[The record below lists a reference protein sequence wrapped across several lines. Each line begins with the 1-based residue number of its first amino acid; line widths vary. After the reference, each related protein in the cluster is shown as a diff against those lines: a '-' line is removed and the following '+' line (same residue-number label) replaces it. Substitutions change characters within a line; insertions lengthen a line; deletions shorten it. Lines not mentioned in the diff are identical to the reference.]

1 MNRNQLEHILKAHH
15 RDAYL
20 WARQCCSFEDEMA
33 KDVLQQAYLKILEGQ
48 AKLKDSSKAKTWF
61 FSIIRYTAIDEMRK
75 AGKVVSLSDY
85 HDPVD
90 MQEEI
95 DTTDYEGI
103 IKHLPE
109 MQREVILMVFY
120 HQMTIA
126 QSAEILQIGLGTA
139 RTHYERG
146 KKKLKE
152 LITKVQIQQ
161 EYGK

>member
-1 MNRNQLEHILKAHH
+1 MNRNQLDHILKSHH

-20 WARQCCSFEDEMA
+20 WARQCCSFADEMA
-33 KDVLQQAYLKILEGQ
+33 KDVLQQSYLKILEGQ
-48 AKLKDSSKAKTWF
+48 AELKDASKAKTWL
-61 FSIIRYTAIDEMRK
+61 FSIIRYTAIDELRK
-75 AGKVVSLSDY
+75 AGKVVSLSESY
-85 HDPVD
+85 DPI
-90 MQEEI
+90 EI
-95 DTTDYEGI
+95 HEQIDATDYEAI
-103 IKHLPE
+103 IKCLPE

-139 RTHYERG
+139 RTHYDRG

-152 LITKVQIQQ
+152 LITKVQIQE

>member
-1 MNRNQLEHILKAHH
+1 MNRSQLDHILKAHH

-20 WARQCCSFEDEMA
+20 WARQCCSFEDELA
-33 KDVLQQAYLKILEGQ
+33 KDVLQQSYLKILEGQ
-48 AKLKDSSKAKTWF
+48 AKLKDASKAKTWL
-61 FSIIRYTAIDEMRK
+61 FSIIRYTAIDELRK
-75 AGKVVSLSDY
+75 TSRVIPLLDSY
-85 HDPVD
+85 DPAELT
-90 MQEEI
+90 EEI
-95 DTTDYEGI
+95 DETDYEAI
-103 IKHLPE
+103 IKLLPD

-139 RTHYERG
+139 RTHYDRG
-146 KKKLKE
+146 KKKLRE

>member
-1 MNRNQLEHILKAHH
+1 MNRSQLDHILKAHN

-20 WARQCCSFEDEMA
+20 WARQCCSFDDELA
-33 KDVLQQAYLKILEGQ
+33 KDVLQQTYLKILEGR
-48 AKLKDSSKAKTWF
+48 AKLKDALKAKTWL
-61 FSIIRYTAIDEMRK
+61 FSIIRYTAIDELRK
-75 AGKVVSLSDY
+75 AGKVVPLSDSY
-85 HDPVD
+85 DPVEI
-90 MQEEI
+90 QEEI

-139 RTHYERG
+139 RTHYDRG

-152 LITKVQIQQ
+152 LITKVQIQE

>member
-1 MNRNQLEHILKAHH
+1 
-15 RDAYL
+15 
-20 WARQCCSFEDEMA
+20 MA

-48 AKLKDSSKAKTWF
+48 AKLKDASKAKTWL
-61 FSIIRYTAIDEMRK
+61 FSIIRYTAIDEIRK
-75 AGKVVSLSDY
+75 VGKVISLPYSY
-85 HDPVD
+85 DPMEIHEEVD
-90 MQEEI
+90 A
-95 DTTDYEGI
+95 TDYEEI
-103 IKHLPE
+103 IKLLPE

-139 RTHYERG
+139 RTHYDRG

-152 LITKVQIQQ
+152 IITKVQIQE

>member
-1 MNRNQLEHILKAHH
+1 MNRSQLDHILKAHH

-33 KDVLQQAYLKILEGQ
+33 KDVLQQSYLKILEGQ
-48 AKLKDSSKAKTWF
+48 AKLKDASKAKTWL
-61 FSIIRYTAIDEMRK
+61 FSIIRYTAIDEIRK
-75 AGKVVSLSDY
+75 AGKVVSLSDSY
-85 HDPVD
+85 DP
-90 MQEEI
+90 MEIHEEI
-95 DTTDYEGI
+95 DSTDYEGI

-139 RTHYERG
+139 RTHYDRG

-152 LITKVQIQQ
+152 LITKVQIQ
-161 EYGK
+161 EEHGK

>member
-1 MNRNQLEHILKAHH
+1 MNRGQLDHILKAHH

-33 KDVLQQAYLKILEGQ
+33 KDVLQQSYLKILEGQ
-48 AKLKDSSKAKTWF
+48 AKLKDASKAKTWL
-61 FSIIRYTAIDEMRK
+61 FSIIRYTAIDELRK
-75 AGKVVSLSDY
+75 AGKVVSLTDSY
-85 HDPVD
+85 DPIEIIEEVD
-90 MQEEI
+90 A
-95 DTTDYEGI
+95 TDYEGI
-103 IKHLPE
+103 IKLLPE

-139 RTHYERG
+139 RTHYDRG

-152 LITKVQIQQ
+152 LITKVQIQE

>member
-1 MNRNQLEHILKAHH
+1 MNRSQLDHILKAHH

-33 KDVLQQAYLKILEGQ
+33 KDVLQQTYLKILEGQ
-48 AKLKDSSKAKTWF
+48 AKLKDASKAKTWL
-61 FSIIRYTAIDEMRK
+61 FSIIRYTAIDELRK
-75 AGKVVSLSDY
+75 AGKVVSLSDSY
-85 HDPVD
+85 DSVEFH
-90 MQEEI
+90 QEV
-95 DTTDYEGI
+95 DTTDYEEI

-139 RTHYERG
+139 RTHYDRG

-152 LITKVQIQQ
+152 LITKVQIQE

>member
-1 MNRNQLEHILKAHH
+1 
-15 RDAYL
+15 
-20 WARQCCSFEDEMA
+20 MA

-48 AKLKDSSKAKTWF
+48 AKLKDASKAKTWL
-61 FSIIRYTAIDEMRK
+61 FSIIRYTAIDEIRK
-75 AGKVVSLSDY
+75 AGKVISLTDSY
-85 HDPVD
+85 DPVEIN
-90 MQEEI
+90 EEI
-95 DTTDYEGI
+95 DATDYEGI

-139 RTHYERG
+139 RTHYDRG

-152 LITKVQIQQ
+152 LITKVQIQE

>member
-1 MNRNQLEHILKAHH
+1 MNHTQLDHILKAHH

-20 WARQCCSFEDEMA
+20 WARQCCSFQDEMA

-48 AKLKDSSKAKTWF
+48 AKLKDASKAKTWL
-61 FSIIRYTAIDEMRK
+61 FSIIRYTAIDEIRK
-75 AGKVVSLSDY
+75 AGKVVSLTDAY
-85 HDPVD
+85 DPMDVI
-90 MQEEI
+90 EEI
-95 DTTDYEGI
+95 DATDYEGI
-103 IKHLPE
+103 IKHLPA

-126 QSAEILQIGLGTA
+126 QSAEILQIRLGTA
-139 RTHYERG
+139 RTHYDRG

-152 LITKVQIQQ
+152 LIMKVQIQE

>member
-1 MNRNQLEHILKAHH
+1 MNRKQLDHILKAHH

-20 WARQCCSFEDEMA
+20 WARQCCSFEDELA
-33 KDVLQQAYLKILEGQ
+33 KDVLQLVYLKILEGQ
-48 AKLKDSSKAKTWF
+48 AKLKDASKAKTWL
-61 FSIIRYTAIDEMRK
+61 FSIIRYTAIDELRK
-75 AGKVVSLSDY
+75 VGKVVSLSESY
-85 HDPVD
+85 DPPEVIEEVD
-90 MQEEI
+90 G
-95 DTTDYEGI
+95 TDYEEI

-126 QSAEILQIGLGTA
+126 ESAEILQIGLGTA
-139 RTHYERG
+139 RTHYDRG

-152 LITKVQIQQ
+152 LITKVQNRQ

>member
-1 MNRNQLEHILKAHH
+1 MNRSQLDHILKAHH

-20 WARQCCSFEDEMA
+20 WARQCCSFEDELA
-33 KDVLQQAYLKILEGQ
+33 KDVLQQSYLKILEGQ
-48 AKLKDSSKAKTWF
+48 AKLKDASKAKTWL
-61 FSIIRYTAIDEMRK
+61 FSIIRYTAIDELRK
-75 AGKVVSLSDY
+75 AGRVIPLLDSY
-85 HDPVD
+85 DPVEPT
-90 MQEEI
+90 EEV
-95 DTTDYEGI
+95 DETDYEAI
-103 IKHLPE
+103 IKLLPD

-152 LITKVQIQQ
+152 LITKVQLQQ

>member
-1 MNRNQLEHILKAHH
+1 MNRSQLDDILKAHH

-20 WARQCCSFEDEMA
+20 WARQCCSFEDDMA
-33 KDVLQQAYLKILEGQ
+33 KDVLQQSYLKILEGQ
-48 AKLKDSSKAKTWF
+48 AKLKDAAKAKTWL
-61 FSIIRYTAIDEMRK
+61 FSIIRYTAIDEIRK
-75 AGKVVSLSDY
+75 AGKVVSLSDSY
-85 HDPVD
+85 DPVD
-90 MQEEI
+90 IIEEI
-95 DTTDYEGI
+95 DATDYEGI

-139 RTHYERG
+139 RTHYDRG

-152 LITKVQIQQ
+152 LITNVQIQK

>member
-1 MNRNQLEHILKAHH
+1 MNRSQLDHILKAHH

-20 WARQCCSFEDEMA
+20 WARQCCSFEDDMA
-33 KDVLQQAYLKILEGQ
+33 KDVLQQTYLKILEGQ
-48 AKLKDSSKAKTWF
+48 AKLKDASKTKTWL
-61 FSIIRYTAIDEMRK
+61 FSIIRYTAIDELRK
-75 AGKVVSLSDY
+75 AGKIVSLSDTY
-85 HDPVD
+85 DPVEIH
-90 MQEEI
+90 EEV
-95 DTTDYEGI
+95 DTTDYEAI

-139 RTHYERG
+139 RTHYDRG

-152 LITKVQIQQ
+152 LITKVQIQE

>member
-1 MNRNQLEHILKAHH
+1 MNRNQLDHILKAHH

-20 WARQCCSFEDEMA
+20 WARQCCCFEDEMA
-33 KDVLQQAYLKILEGQ
+33 KDVLQQSYLKILEGQ
-48 AKLKDSSKAKTWF
+48 AKLKDESKAKTWL
-61 FSIIRYTAIDEMRK
+61 FSIIRYTAIDELRK
-75 AGKVVSLSDY
+75 AGKVISLSDLY
-85 HDPVD
+85 DPIEIH
-90 MQEEI
+90 EEI

-126 QSAEILQIGLGTA
+126 QSAETLQISLGTA
-139 RTHYERG
+139 RTHYDRG

-152 LITKVQIQQ
+152 LITKVQIQE

>member
-1 MNRNQLEHILKAHH
+1 MNRSQLDHILKAHH

-20 WARQCCSFEDEMA
+20 WARQCCSFEDELA
-33 KDVLQQAYLKILEGQ
+33 KDVLQQVYLKILEGQ
-48 AKLKDSSKAKTWF
+48 ARLKDATKAKTWL
-61 FSIIRYTAIDEMRK
+61 FSIIRYTAIDELRRS
-75 AGKVVSLSDY
+75 GKTVPLTESY
-85 HDPVD
+85 DPEEIH
-90 MQEEI
+90 EEI
-95 DTTDYEGI
+95 DATDYEGL
-103 IKHLPE
+103 IKRLPE

-139 RTHYERG
+139 RTHYGRG

-152 LITKVQIQQ
+152 LITKVQIQE

>member
-1 MNRNQLEHILKAHH
+1 MNHSQLDHILKAHH

-33 KDVLQQAYLKILEGQ
+33 KDVLQQSYLKILEGK
-48 AKLKDSSKAKTWF
+48 AKLKDASKAKTWL
-61 FSIIRYTAIDEMRK
+61 FSIIRYTAIDELKK
-75 AGKVVSLSDY
+75 AGRIISLSDSY
-85 HDPVD
+85 DPVEIN
-90 MQEEI
+90 EEV
-95 DTTDYEGI
+95 DATDYEAI

-120 HQMTIA
+120 HKMTIA

-139 RTHYERG
+139 RTHYDRG

-152 LITKVQIQQ
+152 LITKVKIQE

>member
-1 MNRNQLEHILKAHH
+1 MNRSQLDHILKAHH

-48 AKLKDSSKAKTWF
+48 AKLKDASKAKTWL
-61 FSIIRYTAIDEMRK
+61 FSIIRYTAIDELRK
-75 AGKVVSLSDY
+75 AGKVVSLSDSY
-85 HDPVD
+85 DPVEI
-90 MQEEI
+90 QEEI
-95 DTTDYEGI
+95 DSTDYEEI

-139 RTHYERG
+139 RTHYDRG

-152 LITKVQIQQ
+152 LITKVQIQ
-161 EYGK
+161 EGYGK

>member
-1 MNRNQLEHILKAHH
+1 MNRSQLDDILKAHH

-33 KDVLQQAYLKILEGQ
+33 KDVLQQSYLKILEGQ
-48 AKLKDSSKAKTWF
+48 AKLKDASKAKTWL
-61 FSIIRYTAIDEMRK
+61 FSIIRYTAIDELRK
-75 AGKVVSLSDY
+75 AGKVISLSDSY
-85 HDPVD
+85 DPIEI
-90 MQEEI
+90 QEEV
-95 DTTDYEGI
+95 DSTDYEGI

-139 RTHYERG
+139 RTHYDRG

-152 LITKVQIQQ
+152 LITKVQIQE

>member
-1 MNRNQLEHILKAHH
+1 MNRSQLDHILKAHH

-48 AKLKDSSKAKTWF
+48 AKLKDASKAKTWL
-61 FSIIRYTAIDEMRK
+61 FSIIRYTAIDEIRK
-75 AGKVVSLSDY
+75 AGKVVSLTDTY
-85 HDPVD
+85 DPVEII
-90 MQEEI
+90 EEV
-95 DTTDYEGI
+95 DSTDYEGI

-126 QSAEILQIGLGTA
+126 QSAEILQIGIGTA
-139 RTHYERG
+139 RTHYDRG

-152 LITKVQIQQ
+152 LITKVQIQE

>member
-1 MNRNQLEHILKAHH
+1 MNRSQLDHILKAHH

-33 KDVLQQAYLKILEGQ
+33 KDVLQQSYLKILEGH
-48 AKLKDSSKAKTWF
+48 AKLKDASKAKTWL
-61 FSIIRYTAIDEMRK
+61 FSIIRYTAIDELRK
-75 AGKVVSLSDY
+75 AEKVVSLMDSY
-85 HDPVD
+85 DPIEIKEEVD
-90 MQEEI
+90 GTNYEEI
-95 DTTDYEGI
+95 
-103 IKHLPE
+103 IKLLPE

-139 RTHYERG
+139 RTHYDRG

-152 LITKVQIQQ
+152 LITKVQIQE

>member
-1 MNRNQLEHILKAHH
+1 MNRSQLDHILKAHH

-33 KDVLQQAYLKILEGQ
+33 KDVLQLSYLKILEGQ
-48 AKLKDSSKAKTWF
+48 AKLKDASKAKTWL
-61 FSIIRYTAIDEMRK
+61 FSIIRYTAIDELRK
-75 AGKVVSLSDY
+75 AGKISPLSESY
-85 HDPVD
+85 DPVEIH
-90 MQEEI
+90 EEV
-95 DTTDYEGI
+95 DSTDYEGI
-103 IKHLPE
+103 IKLLPE

-139 RTHYERG
+139 RTHYDRG

-152 LITKVQIQQ
+152 LITKVQIQE

>member
-1 MNRNQLEHILKAHH
+1 MNRSQLDHILKAHH

-33 KDVLQQAYLKILEGQ
+33 KDVLQQSYLKILEGQ
-48 AKLKDSSKAKTWF
+48 AKLKDASKAKTWL
-61 FSIIRYTAIDEMRK
+61 FSIIRYTAIDEIRK
-75 AGKVVSLSDY
+75 AGKVVTLSDSY
-85 HDPVD
+85 DP
-90 MQEEI
+90 MEIHEEI
-95 DTTDYEGI
+95 DSTDYEGI

-139 RTHYERG
+139 RTHYNRG

-152 LITKVQIQQ
+152 LITKVQIQ
-161 EYGK
+161 EEHGK